1 MLIRLRTTRVPATD
15 LGYLLHKHPDKAQ
28 TFSVGFGSLHVLWP
42 EAGPEAATCALLLE
56 LDPISLVRGGPAGGP
71 DGPLAAYV
79 NDRPYVASSF
89 LTVAMNR
96 VLRSAVAGRC
106 ELRPDLVDAALPLEV
121 TIDVLR
127 CRGGER
133 FARAVLEPLGWQVS
147 LEFLPLDEGHP
158 GWGPSNLARAR
169 LSATMPVRDAL
180 RQLVVLLPVIDGE
193 RHTYIDEADVEQLLA
208 RGEGWLEAHPMREAI
223 ATRFLRHRRNLTR
236 AALARLAP
244 EVEEEQEE
252 AATTAEGSLEAG
264 LSLAAQRVQAV
275 MLDLVGAGAV
285 SVADLGCG
293 EGRLLRAL
301 VDHPAMKRVVGMDV
315 SAVALERAERRLL
328 RDDKPKR
335 AAKLQLIQGS
345 LQLRDSRLR
354 GLDAALLIEVIEHL
368 DEERLPLLE
377 DALFGDAR
385 PKLVIVTTP
394 NVEYNV
400 LFPTLPAGKLRHGDH
415 RFEWTRAELQAWA
428 EGVAARR
435 GYAVSFSGIGPE
447 DPERGAPTQVAR
459 FVRLVEAA

>member
-1 MLIRLRTTRVPATD
+1 
-15 LGYLLHKHPDKAQ
+15 
-28 TFSVGFGSLHVLWP
+28 
-42 EAGPEAATCALLLE
+42 
-56 LDPISLVRGGPAGGP
+56 
-71 DGPLAAYV
+71 
-79 NDRPYVASSF
+79 
-89 LTVAMNR
+89 
-96 VLRSAVAGRC
+96 
-106 ELRPDLVDAALPLEV
+106 
-121 TIDVLR
+121 
-127 CRGGER
+127 
-133 FARAVLEPLGWQVS
+133 
-147 LEFLPLDEGHP
+147 
-158 GWGPSNLARAR
+158 
-169 LSATMPVRDAL
+169 MPVRDAL